1 MSRLKLIELGRD
13 FLNKK
18 ISVNEFVSNIVI
30 ARRESYGSEDA
41 NKDINHCA
49 GELFIIADCF
59 NPEPDR
65 ESYELDETGLRNE
78 VKATLEKFH
87 LL

>member
-1 MSRLKLIELGRD
+1 MD
-13 FLNKK
+13 
-18 ISVNEFVSNIVI
+18 
-30 ARRESYGSEDA
+30 
-41 NKDINHCA
+41 HCA